1 MDKISLGMLLDILR
15 AYSGDDDSVLDDRY
29 KKLKSIET
37 LVEERFKNGEID
49 KQKYDDFKVALKE
62 YEEG

>member
-1 MDKISLGMLLDILR
+1 MLLDILR
-15 AYSGDDDSVLDDRY
+15 VYSGDDDSVLDDRY